1 MAKIKLYTSKHVKKH
16 RENIVKKKQRLAKE
30 AALQDYVA
38 VQEVGQYTSQAGFA
52 TPSEWLEAGCPEDV
66 KLIFR

>member
-16 RENIVKKKQRLAKE
+16 RENIVKKKQQLARE
-30 AALQDYVA
+30 AALQDSVA
-38 VQEVGQYTSQAGFA
+38 VQEVGHYSSQIGFA
-52 TPSEWLEAGCPEDV
+52 TPSEWLAAGCPEDV